1 MEAGHADYRT
11 LQWAYI
17 PADNG
22 LECCNDMGSCQNRI
36 VPVLRHCGMRSEP
49 LHLYDESI
57 GPCHE
62 WAWSYPNCTYRQIWL
77 IMHTEDRADPIKR
90 TALQHNFSPFGFL
103 LRRLEDE
110 ADPSG
115 KLSLLLL
122 EQIGRSKYRC
132 CMEIMS
138 AGMHPA
144 RDPGSELKPGLLL
157 NR

>member
-1 MEAGHADYRT
+1 
-11 LQWAYI
+11 
-17 PADNG
+17 
-22 LECCNDMGSCQNRI
+22 MGSGQNRI
-36 VPVLRHCGMRSEP
+36 VPVLWHCGMCSQP
-49 LHLYDESI
+49 LYLNNESVCARHQRPWTYAYCAYWQI
-57 GPCHE
+57 G
-62 WAWSYPNCTYRQIWL
+62 L
-77 IMHTEDRADPIKR
+77 VMHAEDRADPIKR